1 MGSEFKGK
9 VVEEQVGG
17 IIKRWLA
24 EVRER
29 RKQQAEAEQPLQSA
43 RPSNLSPEW
52 SPRFPSSTSATEV
65 LPFIRQKTYVGE
77 ITEEQEQ
84 EEQEERQIQR
94 QSREAVTQ
102 EASSS
107 YSRGPHQRVKVE
119 IGVKRG
125 DQ

>member
-1 MGSEFKGK
+1 MGSEFKSK
-9 VVEEQVGG
+9 VVEERVGG

-29 RKQQAEAEQPLQSA
+29 RKQQEAEQPLQSA
-43 RPSNLSPEW
+43 RPSNLSTEW

-65 LPFIRQKTYVGE
+65 LHFIRKKTYVGE

-84 EEQEERQIQR
+84 EERQIQR
-94 QSREAVTQ
+94 QRREAVIQ
-102 EASSS
+102 EANSS

-125 DQ
+125 EQ